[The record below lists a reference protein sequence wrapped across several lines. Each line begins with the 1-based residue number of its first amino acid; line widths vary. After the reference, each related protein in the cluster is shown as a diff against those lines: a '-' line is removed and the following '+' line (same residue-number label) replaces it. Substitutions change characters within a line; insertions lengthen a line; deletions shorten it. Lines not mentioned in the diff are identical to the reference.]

1 MIDIFG
7 KSAGLFTLERSTPHF
22 NLILVEL
29 PKKNC
34 QIAMDNNGLREQVMI
49 NQFVLAAGCS
59 RDQASAILTQASWQF
74 QTALSIY
81 FEEAT
86 IHNKNASG
94 FSLMT
99 PANTPATP
107 PNFPDALNMFSNLST
122 SDRMAT
128 SPLATSSLSPRSNQQ
143 TRNSFSPMMSPPPP
157 QFNQQNT
164 PTGFI
169 QTNQQQ
175 PQPWRGHVNPS
186 PNSAGYRTPQMG
198 PPPPPSLQ
206 QHTTCDQ
213 SQQIPDVAEPNFLT
227 MEMEGVPQ

>member
-1 MIDIFG
+1 MGQVFYPVKIHTTLKLDFLWSCQK
-7 KSAGLFTLERSTPHF
+7 KSR
-22 NLILVEL
+22 
-29 PKKNC
+29 
-34 QIAMDNNGLREQVMI
+34 QIIMDNNGLREQVMI

-81 FEEAT
+81 FQEAA
-86 IHNKNASG
+86 IPNKNASG
-94 FSLMT
+94 FSLIT

-128 SPLATSSLSPRSNQQ
+128 SPLATSSLSPRSNHQ
-143 TRNSFSPMMSPPPP
+143 
-157 QFNQQNT
+157 
-164 PTGFI
+164 
-169 QTNQQQ
+169 QQQ
-175 PQPWRGHVNPS
+175 PTQPWRGHINPS
-186 PNSAGYRTPQMG
+186 PNSAGFGTPQMG

-206 QHTTCDQ
+206 QHTICDQ

>member
-1 MIDIFG
+1 
-7 KSAGLFTLERSTPHF
+7 
-22 NLILVEL
+22 
-29 PKKNC
+29 
-34 QIAMDNNGLREQVMI
+34 MDNNGLREQVMI

-59 RDQASAILTQASWQF
+59 RDQASAILIQASWQF

-81 FEEAT
+81 FQEAA
-86 IHNKNASG
+86 IPNKNGAG
-94 FSLMT
+94 FSLIT

-157 QFNQQNT
+157 QFNHQT
-164 PTGFI
+164 TSTGFI
-169 QTNQQQ
+169 QTTNQ
-175 PQPWRGHVNPS
+175 QPWRGHGNP
-186 PNSAGYRTPQMG
+186 PNTSSGFGPPQMG
-198 PPPPPSLQ
+198 PPPPPLQ
-206 QHTTCDQ
+206 QQTICDQ
-213 SQQIPDVAEPNFLT
+213 SQTQQQLHDAPEQNFLT

>member
-1 MIDIFG
+1 
-7 KSAGLFTLERSTPHF
+7 
-22 NLILVEL
+22 
-29 PKKNC
+29 
-34 QIAMDNNGLREQVMI
+34 MDNNGLREQVMI

-94 FSLMT
+94 FSLIT

-128 SPLATSSLSPRSNQQ
+128 SPLATSSLSPRSNHQ

-186 PNSAGYRTPQMG
+186 PGYGTPQMG

-206 QHTTCDQ
+206 QHTICDQ

>member
-1 MIDIFG
+1 MGQVFYPVKIQTALKLDFLWSCQK
-7 KSAGLFTLERSTPHF
+7 KSR
-22 NLILVEL
+22 
-29 PKKNC
+29 

-81 FEEAT
+81 FQEAA
-86 IHNKNASG
+86 IPNKNASG
-94 FSLMT
+94 FSLIT

-122 SDRMAT
+122 SDSRMAT

-143 TRNSFSPMMSPPPP
+143 TRNSFSPMMSPLPP
-157 QFNQQNT
+157 QFNQHNT

-175 PQPWRGHVNPS
+175 QP
-186 PNSAGYRTPQMG
+186 
-198 PPPPPSLQ
+198 
-206 QHTTCDQ
+206 TTCDQ
-213 SQQIPDVAEPNFLT
+213 SQQIPDVSEPNFLT

>member
-1 MIDIFG
+1 
-7 KSAGLFTLERSTPHF
+7 
-22 NLILVEL
+22 
-29 PKKNC
+29 
-34 QIAMDNNGLREQVMI
+34 MDNNGLREQVMI

-81 FEEAT
+81 FQEAA
-86 IHNKNASG
+86 IPNKNASG
-94 FSLMT
+94 FSLIT

-128 SPLATSSLSPRSNQQ
+128 SPLATSSLSPRSNHQ

-157 QFNQQNT
+157 HFNQQNT

-175 PQPWRGHVNPS
+175 QQPTQPWRGHINPS
-186 PNSAGYRTPQMG
+186 PNSAGFGTPQMG

-206 QHTTCDQ
+206 QHTICDQ